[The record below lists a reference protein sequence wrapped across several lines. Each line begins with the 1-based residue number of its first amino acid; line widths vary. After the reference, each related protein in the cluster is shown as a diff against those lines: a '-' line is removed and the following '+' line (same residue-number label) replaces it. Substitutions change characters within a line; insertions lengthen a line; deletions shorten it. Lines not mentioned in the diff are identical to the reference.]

1 MNDETR
7 EPEDLGEP
15 IDELR
20 LLDEDP
26 PEGFLGRVRGNI
38 QRRLF
43 AGHVIDFGLRPLG
56 EILLQYLVMIV
67 SVFSTEKPTDER
79 SDDER

>member
-1 MNDETR
+1 MNEDPR
-7 EPEDLGEP
+7 DPEDLGEP
-15 IDELR
+15 IEELR

-43 AGHVIDFGLRPLG
+43 AGHVVDFGLRPLG
-56 EILLQYLVMIV
+56 EMLLEYVVMIV
-67 SVFSTEKPTDER
+67 SVISPEKPTDER
-79 SDDER
+79 RDDER